1 MKTIHAITGICL
13 LCFTFSVSPGFSQ
26 TKNAATDK
34 QRQANLEKIQQ
45 KQAKMRK
52 TYNNMSEE
60 QKAEARARAL
70 ERKTGKSVTGK
81 PVNQTGTAQSKTGT
95 VNNKDGATAK
105 PINVPKKSKPTPVW
119 KSSRDGSKTA
129 TVSKSQPKTG
139 VNNNNSETVAKPAVS
154 NPTSKAISAKPAT
167 KVSAESKP
175 APDSKPSVQNKSK
188 TSGIKRI
195 NISKA
200 KK

>member
-1 MKTIHAITGICL
+1 MKAIHAITGICL

-45 KQAKMRK
+45 KQAKMRR

-81 PVNQTGTAQSKTGT
+81 TVNQTGTTQSKTVT
-95 VNNKDGATAK
+95 VNNDGATAK
-105 PINVPKKSKPTPVW
+105 PIDVPKKSKPTPVW

-129 TVSKSQPKTG
+129 TVSRSQPKPG
-139 VNNNNSETVAKPAVS
+139 VNNNNAETVAKPAVS

-167 KVSAESKP
+167 NVSAERKP
-175 APDSKPSVQNKSK
+175 ATDSKPSVQNKSK
-188 TSGIKRI
+188 PSGIKRI